1 MQGSGGQSCE
11 WERVQSGSR
20 SVRGS
25 GKKKKNSSY
34 FHTDVLVI
42 IRMGAGYLSA
52 KSNVLWNFLSFILVR
67 LLES

>member
-1 MQGSGGQSCE
+1 MGSL
-11 WERVQSGSR
+11 VSG
-20 SVRGS
+20 RGFS
-25 GKKKKNSSY
+25 QAPGPLEEVEKKKKNSSY